1 MAVLALRLRVRR
13 EVADIEHG
21 RLEAE
26 RMPAEDHADYDCRA
40 GNKREQ
46 RPVGGVISPMF
57 AQIDTWKAFSA
68 EQI

>member
-1 MAVLALRLRVRR
+1 
-13 EVADIEHG
+13 
-21 RLEAE
+21 
-26 RMPAEDHADYDCRA
+26 MPAEDHADYDCRA